1 MSLEKITR
9 GDEQTKSLDLVN
21 DNINKL
27 RELFPEIV
35 TEGKIDFKAL
45 QEILGEE
52 LEEGEEFYRFTWAGK
67 AQARR
72 EAHKPST
79 GTLRPCKE
87 ESVNWDA
94 TQNLYIEGDNLEVLK
109 LLQKSYA
116 NKVKMIYIDPPY
128 NTGKDFVYKDNY
140 KDNLKNYQQV
150 TGQVDDE
157 GNKLSTNSE
166 SDGRYHSNWLN
177 MMYPRLRLA
186 RNLLKEDGVIF
197 ISIDDNEVD
206 NLRKICDEVFGEYN
220 FRGSII
226 RATGTT
232 TGQDAKKIGSS
243 YDYCLSY
250 SKGPLFTLKGLPLLG
265 KDLNRFNNDDN
276 DGKGRY
282 ALLQL
287 RKTGNADRKEDREN
301 MFFPIDAPDGTI
313 VFPIG
318 PTDYLS
324 RWRVGKDTFSEFLKE
339 NLIVWKENELNEE
352 ENLEIEDEEDNDEV
366 HMNSNSD
373 TTNYQTTENI
383 DKYKSKWRPYVKYYL
398 SGRTKQVSNLWTDID
413 GNKKG
418 SIELKNLFTKKNIFD
433 NPKPTD
439 FLNRLMVVSTN
450 PNDIILDFFAGSSS
464 TAHSVM
470 KLNLD
475 GGGRKFIL
483 IQIPQI
489 TDEKSEA
496 NKSGYKTI
504 TELGKERIRRAG
516 KKIAEENP
524 DKAKD
529 LDLGFKVFKL
539 DSSNI
544 KGWDGNPEDLESSL
558 FDAQENIKTD
568 RIEEDVLFE
577 ILLKYGL
584 DLTLP
589 IDEKIMDGKKVFS
602 VGFGALFICLA
613 DDITNKVAEG
623 IGAWKQELNPATCR
637 VIFKD
642 SGFSDVEKAN
652 AVQTLKR
659 FGISEIK
666 SI

>member
-9 GDEQTKSLDLVN
+9 GDEQTKSLDLVSE
-21 DNINKL
+21 NINKL

-52 LEEGEEFYRFTWAGK
+52 LEEGEEYYRFTWAGK

-87 ESVNWDA
+87 DSVDWDT

-140 KDNLKNYQQV
+140 KDNLKNYHQV
-150 TGQVDDE
+150 TGQVDDG
-157 GNKLSTNSE
+157 GNKLSTNSD

-197 ISIDDNEVD
+197 ISIDDNEVN
-206 NLRKICDEVFGEYN
+206 NLIKIGCEIFGDENFVTQFIWKKKQGGGNDSNYIVVEHEYIVCFSKNKTNLSFNLDKNYVLDDALYPFKDDKGEY
-220 FRGSII
+220 GLVTLDKSSIRFSESLVFEI
-226 RATGTT
+226 KDENGRAYAPRIVKGKQSCWRWGKDKVEKDYDQLVFKNDKVYTKYYRPDGITPKSLLIDPIYGRTETGN
-232 TGQDAKKIGSS
+232 DDIKKLFDNSNPFSYPKPLALIKHFLMIGSS
-243 YDYCLSY
+243 EN
-250 SKGPLFTLKGLPLLG
+250 
-265 KDLNRFNNDDN
+265 DL
-276 DGKGRY
+276 
-282 ALLQL
+282 
-287 RKTGNADRKEDREN
+287 
-301 MFFPIDAPDGTI
+301 
-313 VFPIG
+313 
-318 PTDYLS
+318 
-324 RWRVGKDTFSEFLKE
+324 
-339 NLIVWKENELNEE
+339 
-352 ENLEIEDEEDNDEV
+352 
-366 HMNSNSD
+366 
-373 TTNYQTTENI
+373 
-383 DKYKSKWRPYVKYYL
+383 
-398 SGRTKQVSNLWTDID
+398 
-413 GNKKG
+413 
-418 SIELKNLFTKKNIFD
+418 
-433 NPKPTD
+433 
-439 FLNRLMVVSTN
+439 
-450 PNDIILDFFAGSSS
+450 ILDFFSGSG
-464 TAHSVM
+464 TCAHAVFEINLKDMSNRNFIQVQLPENIDA
-470 KLNLD
+470 LNY
-475 GGGRKFIL
+475 
-483 IQIPQI
+483 
-489 TDEKSEA
+489 
-496 NKSGYKTI
+496 NTI
-504 TELGKERIRRAG
+504 CDVGKERIRRAG

-524 DKAKD
+524 EKAKD

-544 KGWDGNPEDLESSL
+544 KGWDGNPDDLEASL
-558 FDAQENIKTD
+558 FDAQENIKAD
-568 RIEEDVLFE
+568 RTEEDVLFE

-589 IDEKIMDGKKVFS
+589 IDEKLMDGKKVFS

-659 FGISEIK
+659 FGINEVK

>member
-27 RELFPEIV
+27 RELFPEII

-87 ESVNWDA
+87 ESVDWDA

-109 LLQKSYA
+109 LMQKSYA

-157 GNKLSTNSE
+157 GNKLSTNSD

-186 RNLLKEDGVIF
+186 RNLLKDDGVIF
-197 ISIDDNEVD
+197 ISIDEIEFSK
-206 NLRKICDEVFGEYN
+206 LRIICDEIFGETN
-220 FRGSII
+220 HI
-226 RATGTT
+226 
-232 TGQDAKKIGSS
+232 
-243 YDYCLSY
+243 
-250 SKGPLFTLKGLPLLG
+250 
-265 KDLNRFNNDDN
+265 
-276 DGKGRY
+276 
-282 ALLQL
+282 
-287 RKTGNADRKEDREN
+287 AD
-301 MFFPIDAPDGTI
+301 F
-313 VFPIG
+313 
-318 PTDYLS
+318 
-324 RWRVGKDTFSEFLKE
+324 
-339 NLIVWKENELNEE
+339 VW
-352 ENLEIEDEEDNDEV
+352 
-366 HMNSNSD
+366 
-373 TTNYQTTENI
+373 Q
-383 DKYKSKWRPYVKYYL
+383 
-398 SGRTKQVSNLWTDID
+398 
-413 GNKKG
+413 NKKG
-418 SIELKNLFTKKNIFD
+418 GGNDAKYVAVEHEYVLMYAKNETNLHNLFEPYKPEYLLRYKEEDENGKYFWDTFKRKSGKQYYPIICPDGSILEYDELGNRISWLRSEERFKNDIAIGDIRIVQINNNWTVHFKQRLPLGKKPRTIFLEESIWAKVGTNSDGSNSIVELFGKEVFSHPKPLGLMSQILGFSSQDGDIIMDFFSGSATFFHASILQQLEQGKKLKTICVQLPEKIGVETEQGKNAISLGYNLISDLAKDRIRKLNKNIQ
-433 NPKPTD
+433 N
-439 FLNRLMVVSTN
+439 
-450 PNDIILDFFAGSSS
+450 SSIDS
-464 TAHSVM
+464 
-470 KLNLD
+470 
-475 GGGRKFIL
+475 
-483 IQIPQI
+483 
-489 TDEKSEA
+489 
-496 NKSGYKTI
+496 
-504 TELGKERIRRAG
+504 
-516 KKIAEENP
+516 
-524 DKAKD
+524 
-529 LDLGFKVFKL
+529 GFKVFKL

-544 KGWDGNPEDLESSL
+544 KGWDGKPEDLEASL
-558 FDAQENIKTD
+558 FDAQENIKPD
-568 RIEEDVLFE
+568 RTEEDVLFE

-589 IDEKIMDGKKVFS
+589 IDEKLMDGKKVFS

-659 FGISEIK
+659 FGINEIK

>member
-9 GDEQTKSLDLVN
+9 GDEQTKSLDLVSE
-21 DNINKL
+21 NINKL

-52 LEEGEEFYRFTWAGK
+52 LEEGEEYYRFTWAGK

-87 ESVNWDA
+87 ESVDWDS

-109 LLQKSYA
+109 LMQKSYA

-150 TGQVDDE
+150 TGQIDDE
-157 GNKLSTNSE
+157 GNKLSTNSD

-186 RNLLKEDGVIF
+186 RNLLKDDGVIF
-197 ISIDDNEVD
+197 ISIDEIEFSK
-206 NLRKICDEVFGEYN
+206 LRIICDEIFGESN
-220 FRGSII
+220 HI
-226 RATGTT
+226 
-232 TGQDAKKIGSS
+232 
-243 YDYCLSY
+243 
-250 SKGPLFTLKGLPLLG
+250 
-265 KDLNRFNNDDN
+265 
-276 DGKGRY
+276 
-282 ALLQL
+282 
-287 RKTGNADRKEDREN
+287 AD
-301 MFFPIDAPDGTI
+301 F
-313 VFPIG
+313 
-318 PTDYLS
+318 
-324 RWRVGKDTFSEFLKE
+324 
-339 NLIVWKENELNEE
+339 VW
-352 ENLEIEDEEDNDEV
+352 
-366 HMNSNSD
+366 
-373 TTNYQTTENI
+373 Q
-383 DKYKSKWRPYVKYYL
+383 
-398 SGRTKQVSNLWTDID
+398 
-413 GNKKG
+413 NKKG
-418 SIELKNLFTKKNIFD
+418 GGNDAKYVAVEHEYVLMYAKNETNLHNLFEPYKPEYLLRYKEEDENGKYFWDTFKRKSGKQYYPIICPDGSILEYDELGNRISWLRSEERFKNDIAIGDIRIVQINNNWTVHFKQRLPLGKKPRTIFLEESIWAKVGTNSD
-433 NPKPTD
+433 GSNSIVELFGKEVFSHPKPLGLMSQILGFSSQDGDIIMD
-439 FLNRLMVVSTN
+439 FFSGSATFFHASILQQLEQGKKLKTICVQLPEKIGLETEQGKNAISLGYNLISDLAKDRIRKLNRN
-450 PNDIILDFFAGSSS
+450 IQNSSIDS
-464 TAHSVM
+464 
-470 KLNLD
+470 
-475 GGGRKFIL
+475 
-483 IQIPQI
+483 
-489 TDEKSEA
+489 
-496 NKSGYKTI
+496 
-504 TELGKERIRRAG
+504 
-516 KKIAEENP
+516 
-524 DKAKD
+524 
-529 LDLGFKVFKL
+529 GFKVFKL

-544 KGWDGNPEDLESSL
+544 KGWDGDPEDLEASL
-558 FDAQENIKTD
+558 FEAQENIKAD
-568 RIEEDVLFE
+568 RTEEDVLFE

-589 IDEKIMDGKKVFS
+589 IDEKLIDGKKVFS

-613 DDITNKVAEG
+613 DGITNKVAES

-642 SGFSDVEKAN
+642 GGFTDVEKTN